1 MFQTFESLIRTL
13 RTLVPDFTPAQN
25 PDRPKFANKNMCE
38 SMVEPISASEP
49 NSREFWNRFG
59 CGFLIYNRWFFIC
72 KRAVFVSAVPG
83 VKQEP
88 TEFMSL
94 MTLWV

>member
-25 PDRPKFANKNMCE
+25 PDRPKFASANPWLSPSPHLNPTPE
-38 SMVEPISASEP
+38 S
-49 NSREFWNRFG
+49 FG
-59 CGFLIYNRWFFIC
+59 TGSVAAFSFNNRWFFIC

-94 MTLWV
+94 MTL

>member
-1 MFQTFESLIRTL
+1 
-13 RTLVPDFTPAQN
+13 
-25 PDRPKFANKNMCE
+25 
-38 SMVEPISASEP
+38 MVEPISASEP

-59 CGFLIYNRWFFIC
+59 CGLLPDNRWFLIS
-72 KRAVFVSAVPG
+72 KRAVLVSAVTG

-94 MTLWV
+94 MVL